1 MANLNFNKD
10 LALGNQGEI
19 VIKGKKTYG
28 NNYKTINATD
38 LKIVPKIMEKFD
50 ITYEKNSKTKTYYP
64 PNILLFEKMS
74 DELFL
79 SYLIGFIDGDGSIS
93 KEINNGNSITITSHK
108 NWVTILNNWSS
119 RIEKIF
125 NCKLSEKSLKK
136 EKDYY
141 RLKIY
146 NQKIIKPLKEFILKN
161 KLIVNENKWS
171 RINE

>member
-1 MANLNFNKD
+1 
-10 LALGNQGEI
+10 
-19 VIKGKKTYG
+19 
-28 NNYKTINATD
+28 
-38 LKIVPKIMEKFD
+38 
-50 ITYEKNSKTKTYYP
+50 
-64 PNILLFEKMS
+64 MS